1 VPEAID
7 SDPGRLR
14 QVLTNLV
21 GNAIKF
27 TGAGGVRIHVTLE
40 TTADRRLRVD
50 VIDSGPGIPVPAR
63 AQLFQPF
70 TQLDVSTTRQ
80 FGGTGLGLAI
90 SRQLVELMGGAIGV
104 TSPVPVPHHAGGPGS
119 AFWFSVPATVSTHA
133 SAAPASRTTPATV
146 EPDRLRP
153 SSCRV
158 LVAEDNPVNQQ
169 VIVAMLRR
177 LGLDPTVVEDG
188 QAAVNATAEQRFD
201 LVLMDCQM
209 PILDGFEATRE
220 IRARASSD
228 RPWIVAVTANAMA
241 GDAERCRA
249 AGMDDYVS
257 KPISIEALR
266 RVAAPWLKE
275 PAA

>member
-1 VPEAID
+1 M
-7 SDPGRLR
+7 
-14 QVLTNLV
+14 
-21 GNAIKF
+21 
-27 TGAGGVRIHVTLE
+27 
-40 TTADRRLRVD
+40 
-50 VIDSGPGIPVPAR
+50 IDSGPGIPSNAR

-104 TSPVPVPHHAGGPGS
+104 TSPARETHTEGGPGS
-119 AFWFSVPATVSTHA
+119 VFWFSLPAKVSARATIVPALRVFPAAAAHAEPEGST
-133 SAAPASRTTPATV
+133 
-146 EPDRLRP
+146 P
-153 SSCRV
+153 STCRV
-158 LVAEDNPVNQQ
+158 LVAEDDPINQQ

-177 LGLDPTVVEDG
+177 LGLEPTLVEDG
-188 QAAVNATAEQRFD
+188 HAAVKATSERNFD

-209 PILDGFEATRE
+209 PIMDGFEATRE
-220 IRARASSD
+220 IRARGSSS

-257 KPISIEALR
+257 KLISIDALR
-266 RVAAPWLKE
+266 RVAAPWLTDS
-275 PAA
+275 AA